1 MQQLGKILLLP
12 AMLVAFDGM
21 ALDRDDVVIRE
32 EGRVYHIRMA
42 FAVPA
47 SAGQIKSV
55 LTDFAHPSRL
65 SSAVTAREV
74 VSRQD
79 GVVRVR
85 TEFRDC
91 VVFFCKTMLLLH
103 DVTSTANEV
112 RADVV
117 PGESDFRD
125 GFLQWTIDDA
135 GAAGS
140 QVVFEAAMEPD
151 FFVPPIIGGFL
162 IRNALRKQVLATA
175 ENLVNEAPDEP
186 RAGDAE
192 H

>member
-21 ALDRDDVVIRE
+21 ALDGDDVVIRE
-32 EGRVYHIRMA
+32 EGGVYHIRMA

-47 SAGQIKSV
+47 SADQIKSV

-79 GVVRVR
+79 GAVRVR

-91 VVFFCKTMLLLH
+91 VVFFCGFKLFKFLSVCKSLCKLL
-103 DVTSTANEV
+103 TKCFN
-112 RADVV
+112 
-117 PGESDFRD
+117 F
-125 GFLQWTIDDA
+125 
-135 GAAGS
+135 
-140 QVVFEAAMEPD
+140 VFFQLYSCQFCQPEQ
-151 FFVPPIIGGFL
+151 FFFG
-162 IRNALRKQVLATA
+162 
-175 ENLVNEAPDEP
+175 
-186 RAGDAE
+186 
-192 H
+192 